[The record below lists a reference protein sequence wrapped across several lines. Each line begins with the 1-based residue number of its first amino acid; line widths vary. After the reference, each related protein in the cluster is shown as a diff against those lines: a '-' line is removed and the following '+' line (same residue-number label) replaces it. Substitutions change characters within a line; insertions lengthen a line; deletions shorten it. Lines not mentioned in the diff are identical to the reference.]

1 MSTYERRRQLAN
13 DITASTVD
21 LAVNGVPYVN
31 WLSSNITHLIETDTF
46 IHLDSIAEMN
56 GWADAVMTAIK
67 WSTGVGTTYGS
78 PEQMMLR
85 TLRNR
90 SARTWLRTHEDNV
103 RKLAR
108 ESDDFLVDVLD
119 AIIGT

>member
-46 IHLDSIAEMN
+46 IHLDSIAEMS